1 MFSITMVN
9 LAERDD
15 KTRSSYGVQ
24 VIIRYFTI

>member
-1 MFSITMVN
+1 MVN

-24 VIIRYFTI
+24 VIIRYFTISKAWI